1 MKNNIF
7 IVLIFCNEYVN
18 FIYCRFLIKFEKFI
32 IMLNVFLI
40 DVFVRCRILN
50 LFYNFMYISKFVF
63 WDFVVIVFSF
73 DGVIVVY

>member
-1 MKNNIF
+1 
-7 IVLIFCNEYVN
+7 
-18 FIYCRFLIKFEKFI
+18 
-32 IMLNVFLI
+32 MLNVFLI

-50 LFYNFMYISKFVF
+50 LFYNYMYISKFVF